1 MFRKITTLLVVFI
14 LPQFLNAQSN
24 LDKDSLVKSL
34 LSDQTTPDV
43 DQGVQLIQ
51 TGNFSEA
58 NKFFSSEISKDESDR
73 KAYFRR
79 GVANWALSDTLS
91 ACRDWSAVLAL
102 GDTEM
107 FNILDGHCHGAMIIT
122 DYTLSSKE
130 YHKIFGQSKGADA
143 SAQQNAKTV
152 VEVMPAFPGGE
163 QKLFEYLSTNLK
175 RPPGKLRGTVY
186 VNFLI
191 SPKGKVLFPYVSRGV
206 GNAFDKEAVRLV
218 RNMPAWS
225 PGKQK
230 GKAVFVRSNL
240 PIRF

>member
-1 MFRKITTLLVVFI
+1 MIGKITTLLVMFI
-14 LPQFLNAQSN
+14 LPQYLSAQSN
-24 LDKDSLVKSL
+24 LNKDSLVKSL

-43 DQGVQLIQ
+43 DKGVQLIQ
-51 TGNFSEA
+51 TGDFSGA
-58 NKFFSSEISKDESDR
+58 NKFFSNEINKDESDR
-73 KAYFRR
+73 KAYFKR

-107 FNILDGHCHGAMIIT
+107 FNILDSHCHGAMIISNDT
-122 DYTLSSKE
+122 ISSKL
-130 YHKIFGQSKGADA
+130 YHKMWAQNNGNDA
-143 SAQQNAKTV
+143 SAHQNAKTV
-152 VEVMPAFPGGE
+152 VEVMPTFPGGE

-175 RPPGKLRGTVY
+175 RPQGNLRGTVY

-206 GNAFDKEAVRLV
+206 GNACDKEAVRLV
-218 RNMPAWS
+218 RNMPPWS

-230 GKAVFVRSNL
+230 GKGVFVRSNL